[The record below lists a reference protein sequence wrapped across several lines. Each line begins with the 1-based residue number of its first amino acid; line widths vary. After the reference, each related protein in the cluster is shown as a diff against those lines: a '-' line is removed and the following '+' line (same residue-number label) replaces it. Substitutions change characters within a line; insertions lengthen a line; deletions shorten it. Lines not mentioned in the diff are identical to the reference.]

1 MALTDTKLRKYLSKS
16 QENEIVIS
24 DRDGLSVRV
33 SKNGTIT
40 WQYRYRFNN
49 KGARLKLGWY
59 PDLSIEQAR
68 SKVLALR
75 NWLAE
80 GRDPASELK
89 RKKVSTEGRPTLDEC
104 AEEWLT
110 KYVNRTLKDQTQTLY
125 QHTVRKYFKNK
136 FP

>member
-16 QENEIVIS
+16 QENEVVIS

-59 PDLSIEQAR
+59 ADLSIEHAR
-68 SKVLALR
+68 SKVPELR
-75 NWLAE
+75 NWQ
-80 GRDPASELK
+80 PI
-89 RKKVSTEGRPTLDEC
+89 
-104 AEEWLT
+104 
-110 KYVNRTLKDQTQTLY
+110 
-125 QHTVRKYFKNK
+125 TVCCF
-136 FP
+136 